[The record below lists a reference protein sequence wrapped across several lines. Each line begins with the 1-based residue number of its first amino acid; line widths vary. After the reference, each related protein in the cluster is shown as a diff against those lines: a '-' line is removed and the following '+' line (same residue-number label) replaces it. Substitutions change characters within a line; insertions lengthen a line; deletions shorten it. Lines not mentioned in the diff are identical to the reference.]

1 MKSLRDA
8 AIDALLTVEGGF
20 QKHHADRG
28 NWTSGQ
34 IGVGELR
41 GTNYGI
47 SAMTYPDVDI
57 ENLTRE
63 EAASIYARDFWPLVP
78 DDLPPDARWFAF
90 DCAVHHGPSRA
101 RSWVS
106 ADASLAALVSTRI
119 EFMTGLSAWHT
130 FGRGWMRRV
139 ASVLFA
145 IRQWQRGEEAPVIEP
160 DHEGEAQE
168 LVLDG
173 LRLAERWVA
182 LTRSPALLHGTFRYR
197 EVRDGDRVRLEV
209 RRS

>member
-8 AIDALLTVEGGF
+8 AIDALLDVEGGF
-20 QKHHADRG
+20 QKHHEDRG

-34 IGVGELR
+34 IDVGELR
-41 GTNYGI
+41 GTKFGI

-90 DCAVHHGPSRA
+90 DCAVHHGPARA

-145 IRQWQRGEEAPVIEP
+145 IRQWQRGEEVEDELAC
-160 DHEGEAQE
+160 EGEAQE
-168 LVLDG
+168 LMLDG

-182 LTRSPALLHGTFRYR
+182 LTRSPALLRGTFRYR
-197 EVRDGDRVRLEV
+197 ESRAGDRVRLEV